1 MEFFKGTLYSLLH
14 NYVLICAGLAW
25 FLAQVLKTLLYFILN
40 GKMRW
45 ERMVGSG
52 GMPSAHTACVSAL
65 TIATCRYA
73 GFSSVEFA
81 ISFILAIIVIYDAL
95 NVRRQAG
102 EHAKAI
108 NIMVD
113 RLDNESDDE
122 DDLGIKELKES
133 LGHKPME
140 VLAGALLGI
149 LTAML
154 IPVLQS

>member
-1 MEFFKGTLYSLLH
+1 
-14 NYVLICAGLAW
+14 
-25 FLAQVLKTLLYFILN
+25 
-40 GKMRW
+40 
-45 ERMVGSG
+45 MVGSG

-65 TIATCRYA
+65 TIATCRSA
-73 GFSSVEFA
+73 GFASVEFA

-113 RLDNESDDE
+113 RLDNENDD
-122 DDLGIKELKES
+122 DPDLGIKELKES

-149 LTAML
+149 LIAML
-154 IPVLQS
+154 IPVIQA

>member
-1 MEFFKGTLYSLLH
+1 MEAFMKALQDLLH
-14 NYVLICAGLAW
+14 NYVLICAAVAW
-25 FLAQVLKTLLYFILN
+25 FVAQLLKTVLFLIFTR
-40 GKMRW
+40 KWRW

-52 GMPSAHTACVSAL
+52 GMPCEHSACVTAL
-65 TIATCRYA
+65 SLATCRKE
-73 GFSSVEFA
+73 GFASILFA
-81 ISFILAIIVIYDAL
+81 ITFILAIIVIYDAL

-113 RLDNESDDE
+113 RLDNENDD
-122 DDLGIKELKES
+122 DADLGIKELKES

-154 IPVLQS
+154 IPVL

>member
-1 MEFFKGTLYSLLH
+1 MEQVWFNLSELLH
-14 NYVLICAGLAW
+14 NYVLLCAGLSW
-25 FLAQVLKTLLYFILN
+25 FTAQVLKTALVFFLS
-40 GKMRW
+40 GKLRW

-65 TIATCRYA
+65 AIATCRKN
-73 GFSSVEFA
+73 GFSSTEFA
-81 ISFILAIIVIYDAL
+81 IAFILAVVVMYDAL

-108 NIMVD
+108 NIVVD
-113 RLDNESDDE
+113 RMDE
-122 DDLGIKELKES
+122 ENDHGDDLGIKELKES

-149 LTAML
+149 LIAM
-154 IPVLQS
+154 IVPQ